1 MNRRVLLIDSDPA
14 FRDTLTRELAR
25 YKVVVMTEA
34 DADRAL
40 ALANA
45 DQPALILL
53 CIEEVDKKAG
63 FRVFEKCKKG
73 SLSKVPIILVTGSV
87 PADSFA
93 KHRNLKV
100 HADEYID
107 KHTMSTHELV
117 GKIDGLIALGDP
129 DDEEDLSIPLED
141 EIPMEI
147 AEGDVVL
154 DEVVGDIE
162 DGGEQPTLLAHEP
175 TTSDPEVHDEF
186 DQNEARTVG
195 PQDGLTV
202 DSVVEAETDAAFDA
216 LMGGFGDE
224 PEPLPEPEPQAVAE
238 AGEHREESIAMPP
251 VDAELSP
258 VELAVDP
265 SLGEVPEPIMD
276 GRGRGTTPPPLLAL
290 SVPGIIIDQPPMR
303 DDHGHAQQIPAIEAL
318 PEAIDEAIDE
328 AIPEAVPHQEPGLPA
343 GQFDPAPLE
352 VHDEDSLVA
361 DAMSGTIDVGTLADL
376 ADAEM
381 PVEPVTHEPVEHE
394 EFEEH
399 TRQATDVYAAHEDV
413 AEDDMHTRLESQ
425 PAIMIDDDELVPLDD
440 EVPLEVE
447 VEEPDEPAMVSSPV
461 PRAEHDESTSIA
473 AVPRAPILPEGT
485 PPVDMRTPPRGGSGS
500 HPAIDLGLD
509 VVAQDAQSE
518 QSGVYDRRAL
528 RKIGEL
534 ERQIAQ
540 LKVELE
546 RARSAGE
553 AAAKGG
559 RESQFLHLRE
569 SMLAKDKELKQFKS
583 DLADRESELAE
594 ATEKMRQA
602 VAARTGLEAKQAE
615 LEKRATDEGTKA
627 QKLTATSKAS
637 ESQVAQ
643 LQQELAAT
651 QKAVKDTESARQ
663 QLDKELATERATHKA
678 SASETER
685 MLRTEREQIAQRHTS
700 ELASART
707 DAEAAK
713 QAAVAHVRD
722 ELEATHGAALEGQI
736 EALRRA
742 NAAEHEAAVKALDQ
756 QHANATVAL
765 KADHAGE
772 HSHLKSEL
780 GSQISQLEGALA
792 AAKAAHEAAVTSAM
806 GANAAALEQQAE
818 AHLAAL
824 ARQRTEHAVAIEEQA
839 REHAAAIGETERA
852 HAALLAETTQAAAEA
867 AAERERAVTAATSE
881 RDRAI
886 ADAKVERDRAIADAK
901 VERDRAIA
909 NAKVEIDRVG
919 TNAKVEIDRALAAAR
934 AEHDRAMVD
943 LKAAQVAALADKDNA
958 VIDLEVAQVAALADK
973 DSAHAD
979 TIAELQQ
986 AASEA
991 LAEKD
996 EAAGALVRAHATAL
1010 AANEAAARDQ
1020 AQRHAAAVAEVQSD
1034 LERARAAHEAKLDA
1048 AKREL
1053 DDTVAKHE
1061 QARGEIVEQQRAAL
1075 AEAVANHERELAK
1088 AAADR
1093 EQLADAAR
1101 RSAETHRSALAD
1113 AQAQH
1118 AAELQQVAE
1127 SAGREVAEHKAA
1139 AAAARRAI
1147 DDATARHTAE
1157 REEAGKAHAQAIAD
1171 TEAKVERQLAIANGE
1186 FLKQKSVA
1194 DAEHVRALAA
1204 RVADAEKV
1212 RTDLLAEHGKVIK
1225 ETTAER
1231 DELKRGLSSAR
1242 DSLKRS
1248 EGELASA
1255 VQSIADRNAELRQH
1269 AAAVTERDQRIA
1281 ELRKEIEALEAENT
1295 SYQEQVL
1302 RAYQKIKTDEAMV
1315 ARARKAMAIA
1325 LTVLDDQGNPKE
1337 T

>member
-25 YKVVVMTEA
+25 YTVVVMTEP

-45 DQPALILL
+45 DSPALILL
-53 CIEEVDKKAG
+53 CIEEPDKKAG

-73 SLSKVPIILVTGSV
+73 TLSKVPIILVTGSV

-107 KHTMSTHELV
+107 KRTMSTHELV
-117 GKIDGLIALGDP
+117 GKIDGLIALGEP
-129 DDEEDLSIPLED
+129 EDEEDLSIPLED

-147 AEGDVVL
+147 ADGDVVL
-154 DEVVGDIE
+154 DEVVGDAE
-162 DGGEQPTLLAHEP
+162 DAQPTLLAHEP
-175 TTSDPEVHDEF
+175 AASEPEAHDEF

-224 PEPLPEPEPQAVAE
+224 PEPLPEPQAIAE

-251 VDAELSP
+251 IEAELSP

-265 SLGEVPEPIMD
+265 RLGEVPEPIID
-276 GRGRGTTPPPLLAL
+276 GRGRGTTPPPLLAE

-303 DDHGHAQQIPAIEAL
+303 DDHHGRAQAIPSVGYGDAESIEA
-318 PEAIDEAIDE
+318 E

-343 GQFDPAPLE
+343 GQFDPAPIE
-352 VHDEDSLVA
+352 VHDDEPLVA
-361 DAMSGTIDVGTLADL
+361 DAMSGTIDVGMLADL
-376 ADAEM
+376 ADAEL
-381 PVEPVTHEPVEHE
+381 PVEPVDHEPIEHG
-394 EFEEH
+394 EH
-399 TRQATDVYAAHEDV
+399 ARQATDVYSAHEDV
-413 AEDDMHTRLESQ
+413 AEDVVHEPYDRLESQ
-425 PAIMIDDDELVPLDD
+425 PAIMIDDDELVPMDD
-440 EVPLEVE
+440 DVPVE
-447 VEEPDEPAMVSSPV
+447 VEEPDEPALVSSPV
-461 PRAEHDESTSIA
+461 PRADHDEATSVA

-509 VVAQDAQSE
+509 VVAQDAQND

-546 RARSAGE
+546 RARMAGE

-583 DLADRESELAE
+583 DLASRESELAE

-602 VAARTGLEAKQAE
+602 VAARTALEAKQDE
-615 LEKRATDEGTKA
+615 LEKRASDEGTKA
-627 QKLTATSKAS
+627 QKLAATGKAS

-643 LQQELAAT
+643 LQQELAAA
-651 QKAVKDTESARQ
+651 QKAAKDAESARQ
-663 QLDKELATERATHKA
+663 QLDKELATERATGKA

-685 MLRTEREQIAQRHTS
+685 LLRTEREQIAQRHTS

-707 DAEAAK
+707 DGETSK
-713 QAAVAHVRD
+713 QAAVALLRE
-722 ELEATHGAALEGQI
+722 ELETAHGTAIEEQI

-742 NAAEHEAAVKALDQ
+742 NAAEHDAAVKALEQ
-756 QHANATVAL
+756 QHLNATVTL
-765 KADHAGE
+765 KAEHAGE
-772 HSHLKSEL
+772 HSRLKSEL
-780 GSQISQLEGALA
+780 GSQISQLEGAVVA
-792 AAKAAHEAAVTSAM
+792 TQAAHEEAVTSAM

-818 AHLAAL
+818 AHVAEL
-824 ARQRTEHAVAIEEQA
+824 ARQRTEHAVTIEEQA
-839 REHAAAIGETERA
+839 RAHAAAIAETERA
-852 HAALLAETTQAAAEA
+852 HAALLAETTQAAAGA
-867 AAERERAVTAATSE
+867 ASERERAVAAATN
-881 RDRAI
+881 
-886 ADAKVERDRAIADAK
+886 
-901 VERDRAIA
+901 ERDRAIA
-909 NAKVEIDRVG
+909 NAKIES
-919 TNAKVEIDRALAAAR
+919 DRALVAAQ
-934 AEHDRAMVD
+934 AENDHAMVD
-943 LKAAQVAALADKDNA
+943 LKAAHVAALA
-958 VIDLEVAQVAALADK
+958 EK
-973 DSAHAD
+973 DSAHSD
-979 TIAELQQ
+979 TVAELQQ
-986 AASEA
+986 ATAEA

-996 EAAGALVRAHATAL
+996 EAAVELVRAHAAAL
-1010 AANEAAARDQ
+1010 AAKDTAARDQ
-1020 AQRHAAAVAEVQSD
+1020 AQQHATKLADAQTEN
-1034 LERARAAHEAKLDA
+1034 ERARAGHDVELDS

-1061 QARGEIVEQQRAAL
+1061 QARGEIVEQHRSVLADLAAK
-1075 AEAVANHERELAK
+1075 HEQVLAK
-1088 AAADR
+1088 AAAERD
-1093 EQLADAAR
+1093 QLADAAR
-1101 RSAETHRSALAD
+1101 RAADTHRAAIAD

-1147 DDATARHTAE
+1147 EETTVRHATE
-1157 REEAGKAHAQAIAD
+1157 REEAGKAHVQAIAD

-1204 RVADAEKV
+1204 HVADADKT
-1212 RTDLLAEHGKVIK
+1212 RTDLLAEHGKVVK
-1225 ETTAER
+1225 ETSAER

-1281 ELRKEIEALEAENT
+1281 ELRKEIETLEAENT